1 MSKFTPIISTN
12 KNSVKPKEL
21 MQIWASVGWST
32 GPGEFAP
39 QTVKSAIQNTS
50 LLISARNEDGKLIGM
65 ARVFSDGKFTS
76 YLAELVVHPDYQG
89 MGVGRKIVEVLKDR
103 CGHTTI
109 VFETTEN
116 NRKFYKKC
124 GFKEGD
130 MLIFYNW

>member
-1 MSKFTPIISTN
+1 MARFHPIISTN
-12 KNSVKPKEL
+12 KDSVKPNEL
-21 MQIWASVGWST
+21 MTIWASVGWSS

-39 QTVKSAIQNTS
+39 QTVRAAIQNTT
-50 LLISARNEDGKLIGM
+50 LLISARNEDGELIGI

-89 MGVGRKIVEVLKDR
+89 LGVGKKILNVLKDR
-103 CGHTTI
+103 LGHTTI